1 MKVYVLGS
9 NGMLGKYVSTYLS
22 KLYSVINITRDKLD
36 VESATEDEIKIFFKR
51 RWWDEQEFPGISIE
65 KGDVIVNCIGLIKPL
80 IDSSNTAAAIKIN
93 SLFPYILSEIGE
105 RCSAN
110 VIHITTDCVWSGK
123 EGNYNED
130 SPHDA
135 LDVYGKTK
143 SLGEPGNCTVIRT
156 SIIGEEVDN
165 NRSLVEW
172 IRSRKDKDANGFLN
186 HIWNGVT
193 CLELAKCIGQIII
206 HNSYWKGVRH
216 IFSPT
221 SVTKAILLKLI
232 NDIYN
237 FNISINNIDA
247 PVACDRSLSTKFD
260 RVIDYDILELEDQIK
275 EMKDFKL

>member
-22 KLYSVINITRDKLD
+22 KLYSVINVTRDKLD
-36 VESATEDEIKIFFKR
+36 IESAMEGDIKTFFKR
-51 RWWDEQEFPGISIE
+51 HWWDEQEFPGISIE

-80 IDSSNTAAAIKIN
+80 IDSSNTVAAIKIN

-105 RCSAN
+105 RHSAN

-143 SLGEPGNCTVIRT
+143 SLGEPTNCTVIRT
-156 SIIGEEVDN
+156 SIIGEEINN

-193 CLELAKCIGQIII
+193 CLELAKCIEHIIRN
-206 HNSYWKGVRH
+206 NSYWKGVRH
-216 IFSPT
+216 IFSPA

-237 FNISINNIDA
+237 FNITINNIDA
-247 PVACDRSLSTKFD
+247 AIACDRSLSTKFAGT
-260 RVIDYDILELEDQIK
+260 IDYDILELEDQIK
-275 EMKDFKL
+275 EMKEFKL